1 MKVVAYDFI
10 SKLLG
15 SSPYCSGLVSTIN
28 FPHMVGNK
36 KKYIEFQ
43 PKMILLED
51 LDVWS
56 NDSVERSGPNLISC
70 ENQTLLL
77 SERSKFGGMGLSL
90 LLTYGGQTKY
100 PRPQYFW

>member
-1 MKVVAYDFI
+1 MKFVAYDFI

-36 KKYIEFQ
+36 NIYIEFH
-43 PKMILLED
+43 PKIILLED
-51 LDVWS
+51 VDVWS
-56 NDSVERSGPNLISC
+56 NDSLERSGPNLISC

-77 SERSKFGGMGLSL
+77 SERSKFGAIGLSL
-90 LLTYGGQTKY
+90 LLTYGGHEK
-100 PRPQYFW
+100 